1 MNLVNKDQL
10 DILATLRESV
20 NEDKAVL
27 ESEVSRLHDQIKD
40 LSDKNK
46 MQLEQING
54 LLLEKVNMQSE
65 GLDQRDRMLQ
75 RERDIGYATFQYFR
89 DMKLIL
95 TQILLYRELRASLSG
110 KDIPE
115 DVRNRML
122 KMHEEHVLLQE
133 QYKTVQEKLNKARQV
148 TPLLNCYETLL
159 TFFLVHQTT
168 RQVVQG
174 RAGEERNLPR
184 RIRRERGWLQGQ
196 DLGGGLC
203 SFAGKSHSPSCRGF
217 ENVIDEDLSESLS
230 I

>member
-1 MNLVNKDQL
+1 MGAVNLVNKDQL
-10 DILATLRESV
+10 EILATLRESV
-20 NEDKAVL
+20 NEDKAAL
-27 ESEVSRLHDQIKD
+27 EAAIEKVKGQNKELQE
-40 LSDKNK
+40 KNK

-95 TQILLYRELRASLSG
+95 TKTLLCRELRASLSG

-148 TPLLNCYETLL
+148 TPLL
-159 TFFLVHQTT
+159 
-168 RQVVQG
+168 
-174 RAGEERNLPR
+174 
-184 RIRRERGWLQGQ
+184 
-196 DLGGGLC
+196 
-203 SFAGKSHSPSCRGF
+203 SCQKPC
-217 ENVIDEDLSESLS
+217 
-230 I
+230 

>member
-75 RERDIGYATFQYFR
+75 RERDIGYAAFEYFR
-89 DMKLIL
+89 DMGLIL
-95 TQILLYRELRASLSG
+95 T
-110 KDIPE
+110 K
-115 DVRNRML
+115 
-122 KMHEEHVLLQE
+122 
-133 QYKTVQEKLNKARQV
+133 
-148 TPLLNCYETLL
+148 TLL
-159 TFFLVHQTT
+159 
-168 RQVVQG
+168 
-174 RAGEERNLPR
+174 
-184 RIRRERGWLQGQ
+184 
-196 DLGGGLC
+196 
-203 SFAGKSHSPSCRGF
+203 
-217 ENVIDEDLSESLS
+217 
-230 I
+230 

>member
-89 DMKLIL
+89 DMGLIL
-95 TQILLYRELRASLSG
+95 TKTLSYRELRASLSG

-148 TPLLNCYETLL
+148 TPLLSCRKTLL
-159 TFFLVHQTT
+159 TFFLSSSSNNKTSCSRKSRQRKESPSADST
-168 RQVVQG
+168 RARVAP
-174 RAGEERNLPR
+174 RPRSWR
-184 RIRRERGWLQGQ
+184 RIVLV
-196 DLGGGLC
+196 
-203 SFAGKSHSPSCRGF
+203 CR
-217 ENVIDEDLSESLS
+217 
-230 I
+230 

>member
-75 RERDIGYATFQYFR
+75 RERDIG
-89 DMKLIL
+89 
-95 TQILLYRELRASLSG
+95 
-110 KDIPE
+110 
-115 DVRNRML
+115 
-122 KMHEEHVLLQE
+122 
-133 QYKTVQEKLNKARQV
+133 
-148 TPLLNCYETLL
+148 
-159 TFFLVHQTT
+159 
-168 RQVVQG
+168 
-174 RAGEERNLPR
+174 
-184 RIRRERGWLQGQ
+184 
-196 DLGGGLC
+196 
-203 SFAGKSHSPSCRGF
+203 
-217 ENVIDEDLSESLS
+217 
-230 I
+230 